1 LRRKG
6 LEKIRRIA
14 DRHVPGSGAPA
25 VQRLAAGLVN
35 DSYRVERDGL
45 LYALRVPAC
54 QAAEFG
60 IDREW
65 ECRVLARAQAAG
77 LAPIVECCE
86 PRDGIL
92 VARWVDGEI
101 WTEAQVRQVRNIET
115 AARLVR
121 RIHALAVPSGARI
134 MSPAAWIAHYR
145 RALATLRT
153 RLVQRPGGGEP
164 SGPPQSAV
172 DACLAALAEL
182 PPAAAVL
189 CHSDL
194 HPQNVVLAAHGPV
207 LLDWEYAHVSDPL
220 WDLAGWSCNN
230 DFSADDRGL
239 LLAGYLGRPALAGEV
254 LRLERLAWLYD
265 YVCLL
270 WSEVYATLRPEE
282 PGDAVSARA
291 RRLAQRLEA
300 IRG

>member
-1 LRRKG
+1 MR
-6 LEKIRRIA
+6 LEEVLRIA
-14 DRHVPGSGAPA
+14 ARHVPGSDAPA

-35 DSYRVERDGL
+35 DSYRVERDGR
-45 LYALRVPAC
+45 LYSLRVPAG
-54 QAAEFG
+54 QAAGFG

-65 ECRVLARAQAAG
+65 ECRILAGAQAAG

-92 VARWVDGEI
+92 VARWVDGDT
-101 WTEAQVRQVRNIET
+101 WTGAQAAQAQNIET
-115 AARLVR
+115 AAHLVR
-121 RIHALAVPSGARI
+121 RIHALTVPRNARAV
-134 MSPAAWIAHYR
+134 SPAEWIAHYR
-145 RALATLRT
+145 RALARP
-153 RLVQRPGGGEP
+153 RPGADPRPGGREAPGP
-164 SGPPQSAV
+164 SPSAV
-172 DACLAALAEL
+172 GECLAALAGL

-194 HPQNVVLAAHGPV
+194 HPQNVLLAAHGPV

-230 DFSADDRGL
+230 DFRADDRDL
-239 LLAGYLGRPALAGEV
+239 LLSAYLGRPARAAEV
-254 LRLERLAWLYD
+254 RRLERLAWLYD

-270 WSEVYATLRPEE
+270 WSEVYATLRPQE

-300 IRG
+300 TRG